1 MRLKHRVPV
10 KVKYKNNFLCVLPVD
25 NVYFFLINKSNLK
38 MKMIKKTNKT
48 LKGSSIE
55 YYNDLL
61 IKEYKKHNITEFVI
75 FDSEKDVYG
84 AKRREK

>member
-1 MRLKHRVPV
+1 
-10 KVKYKNNFLCVLPVD
+10 
-25 NVYFFLINKSNLK
+25 